1 MNNSGRPG
9 SNKGKRNL
17 WLLTCAVVMVVL
29 ILLRTQQG
37 SSEEVQDQALLAT
50 VNIGSIENTIA
61 AAGSLQPSDYVDV
74 GAQVS
79 GQLQRLYVEIGDI
92 VSEGQLLAEIDARV
106 QEARVEASR
115 ASIESLESQI
125 ASRQAT
131 LELARSNAKRQ
142 ARLNTQNAT
151 SQLDYDN
158 AMVALATAESNVI
171 QLQKQIEQS
180 RASLESEATELE
192 FTRIYAPM
200 AGTVVSIAM
209 EEGRTLN
216 ASQSAPT
223 ILRIA
228 DLGTMTV
235 EADIS
240 EADIGDIKPGME
252 VYFTTLGGGQRRWY
266 GSVRQILPTPTI
278 ESNVVLYTGL
288 FDVENTDGSLL
299 PEMTAQVFFITA
311 SARDVLTVPLGAIT
325 LLDAPRRR
333 TPAERDS
340 AASGDSPPAT
350 ENALPREVM
359 ASIMTAAR
367 ERGITPRPALATVI
381 DANGTEVQKQLMI
394 GVSSRV
400 SAEVLAGLEAGD
412 QVVAGIIQR
421 QQASQAARQ
430 NSPTG
435 GFRPGGF

>member
-1 MNNSGRPG
+1 
-9 SNKGKRNL
+9 
-17 WLLTCAVVMVVL
+17 MVVL

>member
-1 MNNSGRPG
+1 MNKSGRFG
-9 SNKGKRNL
+9 SKKAARKL
-17 WLLTCAVVMVVL
+17 WLLAGAGFIVVL
-29 ILLRTQQG
+29 ALILNQRG
-37 SSEEVQDQALLAT
+37 NSEEVQDQALLVT
-50 VNIGSIENTIA
+50 VAVGSIENTIA

-115 ASIESLESQI
+115 ANIESLESQI

-131 LELARSNAKRQ
+131 LDLARSNAERQ
-142 ARLNTQNAT
+142 ARLKTQNAT

-158 AMVALATAESNVI
+158 AMVSLAAAESSVI

-180 RASLESEATELE
+180 QASLESEATELE

-200 AGTVVSIAM
+200 AGTIVSVAM

-216 ASQSAPT
+216 ASQTAPT

-252 VYFTTLGGGQRRWY
+252 VYFTTLGGGQRRWH

-278 ESNVVLYTGL
+278 ENNVVLYTGL

-325 LLDAPRRR
+325 RLDARPRRM
-333 TPAERDS
+333 PGERNAVAPESPVPQEDS
-340 AASGDSPPAT
+340 MRPREIS
-350 ENALPREVM
+350 REVM
-359 ASIMTAAR
+359 MAAR
-367 ERGITPRPALATVI
+367 ERGITPQPAMATVVEA
-381 DANGTEVQKQLMI
+381 DGTHVQKQILI

-400 SAEVLAGLEAGD
+400 AAEVLAGLDAGD

-421 QQASQAARQ
+421 QLPNQAARPGG
-430 NSPTG
+430 PTG